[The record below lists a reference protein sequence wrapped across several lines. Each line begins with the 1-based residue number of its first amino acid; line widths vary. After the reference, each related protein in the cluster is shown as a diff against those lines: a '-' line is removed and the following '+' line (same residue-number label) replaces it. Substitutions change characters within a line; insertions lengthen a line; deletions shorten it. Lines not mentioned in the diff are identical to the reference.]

1 MAYAAIDG
9 GVAPSPVDPRLGT
22 TFLLRYSL
30 SNHFFLPL
38 SSVLLFELY
47 LFTLCSKYTT
57 QQHNNNSTY
66 DTYPISM

>member
-38 SSVLLFELY
+38 SSVLLFELDLLY
-47 LFTLCSKYTT
+47 VVST
-57 QQHNNNSTY
+57 QHNNT
-66 DTYPISM
+66 TTTPRTIPTP

>member
-47 LFTLCSKYTT
+47 LLYVVST
-57 QQHNNNSTY
+57 QHNNT
-66 DTYPISM
+66 TTTLRTIPTP

>member
-47 LFTLCSKYTT
+47 LLGRYSIVVKYVHNTTT
-57 QQHNNNSTY
+57 QQQLHVR
-66 DTYPISM
+66 